1 SLFSMR
7 ASPYRTLVIIALL
20 LALVFAGTAGVVAR
34 VLDGE
39 VPSAGVAISNFA
51 EATYTD
57 ESGTSFATVSPTVT
71 VTVLAVSTLTVT
83 PDETHPSANVG
94 PNHTCT
100 RASRLCNTAN
110 TPDRYTITRDDVH
123 APAHTT
129 NPHFDTPASSAIT

>member
-1 SLFSMR
+1 MRDEKTYSVFPSSLIPHPSSLFSMR

-39 VPSAGVAISNFA
+39 VPSAGVVISNHA

-57 ESGTSFATVSPTVT
+57 EDGTSFATASPTVT

-83 PDETHPSANVG
+83 PDETQPS
-94 PNHTCT
+94 
-100 RASRLCNTAN
+100 
-110 TPDRYTITRDDVH
+110 
-123 APAHTT
+123 
-129 NPHFDTPASSAIT
+129 